1 MSTLVDSQAEEPQP
15 HKIKTHHAREGAFP
29 PDSIFVTQATPPRAV
44 QQQQPLKHK
53 NTMDELVK
61 DVSIA
66 IEEAEARKGGGEVD
80 KRMKRSASVSE
91 GKRSERR
98 PGAELRREASQS
110 TFRSEQAY
118 REPLTRIEAD
128 RESVQS
134 PASDYS
140 DDPMDLALAKSN
152 GAMGVTKT
160 TTNDPFALPPPTS
173 FSAPNAAADAAELR
187 NAKRSL
193 SPQRQLLEFAAKRFS
208 ALPRTPSRLSVSR
221 GSQRSSISA
230 ERERISCDRDQLFVQ
245 QDRISLGTPS
255 PRSAKK
261 IYLPKT
267 RSLWPDAMEFKHDVL
282 TSRSPME
289 RSRRYAEKINELANH
304 DSGLGEWVVMMRIHC
319 ACLSTWEEF

>member
-152 GAMGVTKT
+152 GATGVTKT

-173 FSAPNAAADAAELR
+173 FSPPNAAADAAELR

-230 ERERISCDRDQLFVQ
+230 ERERISCDRDQLSVQ

-319 ACLSTWEEF
+319 AFAY

>member
-1 MSTLVDSQAEEPQP
+1 MSTLVDSQGEEPQP
-15 HKIKTHHAREGAFP
+15 QKIKTQHAREGAFP
-29 PDSIFVTQATPPRAV
+29 PDSIFITQATPPRAV

-61 DVSIA
+61 DVSNA

-98 PGAELRREASQS
+98 PGADLRREASQS
-110 TFRSEQAY
+110 TFRSEQAH
-118 REPLTRIEAD
+118 REPLARIDAD

-134 PASDYS
+134 PTSDYS
-140 DDPMDLALAKSN
+140 DDPMDVALAKR
-152 GAMGVTKT
+152 MGETKQT
-160 TTNDPFALPPPTS
+160 SNDPFALPPPTS
-173 FSAPNAAADAAELR
+173 FSAPTAAADAAELR

-230 ERERISCDRDQLFVQ
+230 ERERERMSCDRDQLSVQ

-304 DSGLGEWVVMMRIHC
+304 DSGLSEWVVMMRIHC
-319 ACLSTWEEF
+319 ACLSTYEEF